1 MYTSRF
7 LTKRLETLART
18 FPVVVVAG
26 ARQVGKS
33 TLLGHVFGH
42 QAEVVVFDPAQDIG
56 NARQDPDLFLDNHP
70 PPIILDEIQFA
81 PELVAALKRRV
92 DKDRRPGQYL
102 LTGSQQWHVL
112 RSLAESLTGRAVFL
126 DLEGFSLGEVAQ
138 ADVSSAWLPAWLED
152 PAGFVGS
159 HDNHRH
165 RLELPYNPFELVWRG
180 SLPEA
185 TRLPLEVLPDFWAA
199 YFRTYVERDV
209 RLLAEVSDWHVFGRF
224 VRLAAALTGQEI
236 NHSQFGR
243 ELGVT
248 PQTARRW
255 LDLLTATFQWFE
267 VPAFSGNA
275 VKRVSGKGKGYIA
288 DTGFACWAQ
297 AISSPSSL
305 GGHPLWGHLFETY
318 IAGELRKQMS
328 LLSPAPHLYHW
339 RSTGGAEVDFL
350 LERDNQFFPIEVK
363 AKTRVSRGDARGIL
377 AFREAYPNLKV
388 APGLVIAPCE
398 RLERLSEGAVALPW
412 DLGEERAK

>member
-1 MYTSRF
+1 MYTHRL
-7 LTKRLETLART
+7 LTERLKSLAQA
-18 FPVVVVAG
+18 FPVVVVGG

-33 TLLGHVFGH
+33 TLLNHVFGGK
-42 QAEVVVFDPAQDIG
+42 AEAVVFDPSQDIG

-70 PPIILDEIQFA
+70 TPIILDEIQFA
-81 PELVAALKRRV
+81 PELVAAIKRRV
-92 DKDRRPGQYL
+92 DQDRRPGQYL
-102 LTGSQQWHVL
+102 LTGSQQWQVL
-112 RSLAESLTGRAVFL
+112 RSLAESLAGRAVFL

-138 ADVSSAWLPAWLED
+138 RDDASAWLPAWLED
-152 PAGFVGS
+152 PATVVAG
-159 HDNHRH
+159 HHH
-165 RLELPYNPFELVWRG
+165 RLELPYGPYELVWRG
-180 SLPEA
+180 SLPDA

-209 RLLAEVSDWHVFGRF
+209 RLLTEVSDWHVFGRF

-236 NHSQFGR
+236 NRSQIGR

-267 VPAFSGNA
+267 VPAYSGNA
-275 VKRVSGKGKGYIA
+275 IKRVSGKGKGYLA
-288 DTGFACWAQ
+288 DTGLACWAQ

-305 GGHPLWGHLFETY
+305 GGHPLWGHLFETF

-328 LLSPAPHLYHW
+328 LLSPTPRLYHW
-339 RSTGGAEVDFL
+339 RSAGGAEVDFL
-350 LERDNQFFPIEVK
+350 LERDNRFFPIEVK
-363 AKTRVSRGDARGIL
+363 AKTRLSRSDARGIRS
-377 AFREAYPNLKV
+377 FRQAYPHLEV

-398 RLERLSEGAVALPW
+398 RLEQIGEDVFALPW
-412 DLGEERAK
+412 DLG

>member
-1 MYTSRF
+1 MYIHRYV
-7 LTKRLETLART
+7 TKRLETLAQA

-33 TLLGHVFGH
+33 TLLGHVFGG

-56 NARQDPDLFLDNHP
+56 NARQDPGLFLDNHP

-81 PELVAALKRRV
+81 PELVAAIKRRV
-92 DKDRRPGQYL
+92 DQDRRPGQYL

-112 RSLAESLTGRAVFL
+112 RNLAESLAGRAVFL
-126 DLEGFSLGEVAQ
+126 DLEGFCLGELAKQ
-138 ADVSSAWLPAWLED
+138 SAPSPWLPAWLED
-152 PAGFVGS
+152 PAAFVVS
-159 HDNHRH
+159 PRK
-165 RLELPYNPFELVWRG
+165 RLELPHASFELVWRG
-180 SLPEA
+180 SLPDA

-209 RLLAEVSDWHVFGRF
+209 RLLTEVADWHLFGRF

-236 NHSQFGR
+236 NHSQLGR

-267 VPAFSGNA
+267 VPAYSGNA

-305 GGHPLWGHLFETY
+305 GGNPLWGHLFETA

-328 LLSPAPHLYHW
+328 LLSPAPRLYHW
-339 RSTGGAEVDFL
+339 RSAGGAEVDFL
-350 LERDNQFFPIEVK
+350 LERDNTFFPIEVK
-363 AKTRVSRGDARGIL
+363 AKTRVSRGDARGIR
-377 AFREAYPNLKV
+377 AFRAAYPALQV

-398 RLERLSEGAVALPW
+398 RLERISEEAVALPW
-412 DLGEERAK
+412 DLG

>member
-1 MYTSRF
+1 MYTPRF
-7 LTKRLETLART
+7 LTTRLETLART

-33 TLLGHVFGH
+33 TLLGHVFGD
-42 QAEVVVFDPAQDIG
+42 QAGVVVFDPTQDIG

-81 PELVAALKRRV
+81 PELVAAIKRRV

-126 DLEGFSLGEVAQ
+126 DLEGFSLGELAQ
-138 ADVSSAWLPAWLED
+138 AGEASAWLPAWMRD
-152 PAGFVGS
+152 PAAFVAG
-159 HDNHRH
+159 HRG
-165 RLELPYNPFELVWRG
+165 RLDLPYNPFELVWRG

-209 RLLAEVSDWHVFGRF
+209 RLLTEVSDWHVFGRF

-267 VPAFSGNA
+267 APAYAGNA

-305 GGHPLWGHLFETY
+305 GGHPMWGHFFETY
-318 IAGELRKQMS
+318 VAGELRKQMS
-328 LLSPAPHLYHW
+328 LLSPAPRLYHW
-339 RSTGGAEVDFL
+339 RSAGGAEVDFL

-363 AKTRVSRGDARGIL
+363 AKTRVSRGDARGIR
-377 AFREAYPNLKV
+377 AFREAYPKLEV
-388 APGLVIAPCE
+388 APGLVVAPCE
-398 RLERLSEGAVALPW
+398 RLERISEDAMALPW
-412 DLGEERAK
+412 DLE

>member
-1 MYTSRF
+1 MYISRF
-7 LTKRLETLART
+7 LTTRLETLART

-33 TLLGHVFGH
+33 TLLGHVFGG
-42 QAEVVVFDPAQDIG
+42 QAGVVVFDPAQDVG

-70 PPIILDEIQFA
+70 PPVILDEIQFA
-81 PELVAALKRRV
+81 PELVTAIKRRV

-126 DLEGFSLGEVAQ
+126 DLEGFCLGEVAK
-138 ADVSSAWLPAWLED
+138 AKDSSAWLPAWMED
-152 PAGFVGS
+152 PAGLIAG
-159 HDNHRH
+159 HRG
-165 RLELPYNPFELVWRG
+165 RLKLPYNPFELVWRG
-180 SLPEA
+180 NLPEA

-209 RLLAEVSDWHVFGRF
+209 RLLTEVSDWHVFGRF

-248 PQTARRW
+248 PQTAHRW
-255 LDLLTATFQWFE
+255 LNLLTATFQWFE
-267 VPAFSGNA
+267 VPAYSGNA

-305 GGHPLWGHLFETY
+305 GGHPMWGHLFETY
-318 IAGELRKQMS
+318 MAGELRKQMS
-328 LLSPAPHLYHW
+328 LLSPAPRLYHW
-339 RSTGGAEVDFL
+339 RSAGGAEVDFL
-350 LERDNQFFPIEVK
+350 LERDNRFFPIEVK
-363 AKTRVSRGDARGIL
+363 AKTRVSRSDARGIR
-377 AFREAYPNLKV
+377 AFREAYPNLNV

-398 RLERLSEGAVALPW
+398 RLERISEDAVALPW
-412 DLGEERAK
+412 DLG

>member
-1 MYTSRF
+1 MLYTTRF
-7 LTKRLETLART
+7 LTTRLETLART

-33 TLLGHVFGH
+33 TLLGHVFGS
-42 QAEVVVFDPAQDIG
+42 QAGVVVFDPAQDIG

-70 PPIILDEIQFA
+70 PPVILDEIQFA
-81 PELVAALKRRV
+81 PELVAAIKRRV

-112 RSLAESLTGRAVFL
+112 RSLAESLAGRAVFL
-126 DLEGFSLGEVAQ
+126 DLEGFCLGEVAK
-138 ADVSSAWLPAWLED
+138 ADASSAWLPAWMED
-152 PAGFVGS
+152 PAGFVSS
-159 HDNHRH
+159 HRD
-165 RLELPYNPFELVWRG
+165 RLKLPYSPFELVWRG

-185 TRLPLEVLPDFWAA
+185 TRLPFEVLPDFWAA

-209 RLLAEVSDWHVFGRF
+209 RLLTEVSDWHVFGRF

-267 VPAFSGNA
+267 VPAYSGNA

-297 AISSPSSL
+297 AISSPSGL
-305 GGHPLWGHLFETY
+305 GGHPMWGHLFETY
-318 IAGELRKQMS
+318 AAGELRKQMS
-328 LLSPAPHLYHW
+328 LLSPAPRLYHW
-339 RSTGGAEVDFL
+339 RSAGGAEVDFL

-363 AKTRVSRGDARGIL
+363 AKTRISRSDTRGIR
-377 AFREAYPNLKV
+377 AFREAYPNLNV
-388 APGLVIAPCE
+388 APALVIAPCE
-398 RLERLSEGAVALPW
+398 RLERISEDAVALPW
-412 DLGEERAK
+412 DLG